1 MVTVGQAAVVT
12 VVVAVSTGHPEGMA
26 GGKGC
31 SFWAVQWIGVIMLKL
46 KASIKHFLTT
56 VNMIDE

>member
-31 SFWAVQWIGVIMLKL
+31 SFWAVQWIGVIMLGWKVL
-46 KASIKHFLTT
+46 AMIVSGET
-56 VNMIDE
+56 VKGD